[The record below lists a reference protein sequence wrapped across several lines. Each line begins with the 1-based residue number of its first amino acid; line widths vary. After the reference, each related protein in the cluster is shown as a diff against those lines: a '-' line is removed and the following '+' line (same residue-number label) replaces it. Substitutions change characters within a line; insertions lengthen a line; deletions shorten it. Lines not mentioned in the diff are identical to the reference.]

1 MSIQPTV
8 PPVRSR
14 SGPPFKCV
22 LLTTSLPWRLRLL
35 TRACPMNRTAT
46 YHRRRRHPTSPLYLL
61 GHAVHTHP
69 VCSLLTIGLSCSDS
83 IKVQAHPLMT
93 KASPLHD
100 KLWGLGR
107 KTGSADTIR
116 QVVKSSSAGRD
127 VRCVLCCVYAVF
139 VSLCVCVCCVCVL
152 CRHGRGH
159 PLFAPDAPGC
169 ICVCVCG
176 VRVLQVSSLG
186 SLPVV
191 CCPVAKRRKRRG
203 GGQLQLYI
211 AGPVPSRL

>member
-1 MSIQPTV
+1 
-8 PPVRSR
+8 
-14 SGPPFKCV
+14 
-22 LLTTSLPWRLRLL
+22 
-35 TRACPMNRTAT
+35 MNRTAT

-127 VRCVLCCVYAVF
+127 VRCVLCCV
-139 VSLCVCVCCVCVL
+139 SLCVCVCVCAV
-152 CRHGRGH
+152 
-159 PLFAPDAPGC
+159 F
-169 ICVCVCG
+169 
-176 VRVLQVSSLG
+176 
-186 SLPVV
+186 V
-191 CCPVAKRRKRRG
+191 CCADTAVGILCLLLMRRAASVCAFVACAFCRYQAWDPYPSYAVPLLRGGRG
-203 GGQLQLYI
+203 GGAASYNFTLLDPFLVDFN
-211 AGPVPSRL
+211 ARVLKASSAHAHTHFRMLAHHHHRHRRPH